1 MLSTL
6 NGNNVSHNST
16 MPSVA
21 IVIMLDLHDYGL
33 TGFYQSDKNHLLA
46 FMNSDTSS
54 TAYQVCILIQVVC

>member
-1 MLSTL
+1 
-6 NGNNVSHNST
+6 